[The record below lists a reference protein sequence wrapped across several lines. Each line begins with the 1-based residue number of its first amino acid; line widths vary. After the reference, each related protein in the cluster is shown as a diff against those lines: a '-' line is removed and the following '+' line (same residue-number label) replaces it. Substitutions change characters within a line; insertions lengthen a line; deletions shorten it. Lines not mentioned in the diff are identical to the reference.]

1 MFPYYNTVDQLY
13 HSQWVASKLS
23 RLALLQKWIDE
34 LWQGGHPTRLIHVA
48 GTSGKGS
55 TTRFLEKGLSLVGK
69 SGALM
74 SPHLFDVRERFSIDG
89 QVIAPEKLTAI
100 WEKQIRPLLIR
111 QYLENPKHTPSFPEI
126 TILTALALFAEE
138 GVAWGVIETGIG
150 GRYDQSR
157 ALSVMASVLTNVGND
172 HEHMLGSELWQRVV
186 DKAGI
191 ARAGVPFF
199 TSEQNPLACQIIGEI
214 CAHEGA
220 ELTFVQDETLADMR
234 RLLGHTPLPAQAL
247 LQGDHQL
254 HNAALAATTLQA
266 LFPAIQRAELVE
278 IWRTLQLT
286 GRFSTPAADI
296 VVDVAHNPDKMQA
309 FLAQLSP
316 YLQTHFRAT
325 KHIFVVGISGGRSA
339 LRILRPLLPYA
350 AHLVLSS
357 AAYKGVSLA
366 ELQAELTPLAGEVA
380 LAGEVPLHWVEQPHT
395 ALDTARQLQQPGQAI
410 VLTGSTYLIE
420 QVLNPDPYL
429 RHLNATFGWRT
440 ELVR

>member
-13 HSQWVASKLS
+13 HSQWVAGKLS
-23 RLALLQKWIDE
+23 RLALLQKWMGE

-55 TTRFLEKGLSLVGK
+55 TTRFLESGLSLLGK
-69 SGALM
+69 TGALT

-89 QVIAPEKLTAI
+89 QVIAPERLTTV

-111 QYLENPKHTPSFPEI
+111 QHLENPKHTPSFPEI
-126 TILTALALFAEE
+126 TILIALTLFAEE
-138 GVAWGVIETGIG
+138 GVQWGVIETGIG

-191 ARAGVPFF
+191 ARQGVPFF
-199 TSEQNPLACQIIGEI
+199 TSEQHPLACQIIREI

-220 ELTFVQDETLADMR
+220 ALTFVQDNMLADIR
-234 RLLGHTPLPAQAL
+234 HWLGDIPLPEQAL
-247 LQGDHQL
+247 LQGQHQL
-254 HNAALAATTLQA
+254 QNAALAATTLQA
-266 LFPAIQRAELVE
+266 LFPAIQLPTLVE
-278 IWRTLQLT
+278 IWRTLKLS
-286 GRFSTPAADI
+286 GRFSTPAPDI

-309 FLAQLSP
+309 FLAQLIP
-316 YLQTHFRAT
+316 YLQTHFSAT
-325 KHIFVVGISGGRSA
+325 KHVFVVGISGGRSA
-339 LRILRPLLPYA
+339 LRILRPLLPCA

-366 ELQAELTPLAGEVA
+366 ELQAELTTLAGD
-380 LAGEVPLHWVEQPHT
+380 VPLHWVEQPHT
-395 ALDTARQLQQPGQAI
+395 ALHTARQLQQAGQAI

-429 RHLNATFGWRT
+429 RHLNATFGWRDA
-440 ELVR
+440 LIR